1 MYKRQVEG
9 DSASAAELFALISS
23 ISGIPLKQGL
33 AVTGSVN
40 QNGEIQP
47 VGGVN
52 SKIEGFFD
60 ACKIKGLTGEQGV
73 IIPET
78 NRKNLMLRDEIA
90 AAVSAGKFH
99 LYTVSTV
106 DEGLTLL
113 TGREAGAELEDG
125 SFPPGTVN
133 EAVVKRLQQFG
144 ETLRRQKELEE
155 NHEQE
160 QE

>member
-1 MYKRQVEG
+1 M
-9 DSASAAELFALISS
+9 
-23 ISGIPLKQGL
+23 
-33 AVTGSVN
+33 
-40 QNGEIQP
+40 
-47 VGGVN
+47 
-52 SKIEGFFD
+52 
-60 ACKIKGLTGEQGV
+60 

-125 SFPPGTVN
+125 SFPPGYG
-133 EAVVKRLQQFG
+133 ERGGGQAAAAVWRDAAPPKRAGG
-144 ETLRRQKELEE
+144 EP
-155 NHEQE
+155 
-160 QE
+160 